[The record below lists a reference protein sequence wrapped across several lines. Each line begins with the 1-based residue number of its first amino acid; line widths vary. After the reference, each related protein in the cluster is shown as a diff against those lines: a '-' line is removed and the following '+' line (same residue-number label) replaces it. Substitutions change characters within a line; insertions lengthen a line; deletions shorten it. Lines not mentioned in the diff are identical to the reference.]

1 MSLHQTDIG
10 TIETLQWGE
19 GRERILL
26 LHCAG
31 SGPHSLTT
39 LAKSLCSAERMVIV
53 PALNRYGHTDVN
65 PTDAIKEHVS
75 VVNWVLNHYAQ
86 EADSVSLFGHSMGG
100 LIALLVIAQTQ
111 TRCDH
116 VVVYDPIVPN
126 VLDGADQRDCDA
138 LAWDRDIVMTLHD
151 AVANGDY
158 ERGVSRFIEAW
169 NATPWRKLPES
180 VRSELIR
187 TAPRLAREIY
197 AISHHDP
204 QGLDRYRWHPVNRR
218 QTERSATRA
227 NRCQVTLLT
236 GEASPTVAGRMVA
249 RLAERYVH
257 ATRNAIAGADHMY
270 PVKHGAEM
278 AKEIDHLF
286 KSSLA
291 NAR

>member
-158 ERGVSRFIEAW
+158 ERGCLVLLKPGTR
-169 NATPWRKLPES
+169 PHGES
-180 VRSELIR
+180 YLSLC
-187 TAPRLAREIY
+187 AANSYAR
-197 AISHHDP
+197 HHV
-204 QGLDRYRWHPVNRR
+204 WH
-218 QTERSATRA
+218 ERSTPSRTMTP
-227 NRCQVTLLT
+227 RVWTVTGGIRSIADKLNVRPL
-236 GEASPTVAGRMVA
+236 
-249 RLAERYVH
+249 ER
-257 ATRNAIAGADHMY
+257 ID
-270 PVKHGAEM
+270 
-278 AKEIDHLF
+278 AK
-286 KSSLA
+286 
-291 NAR
+291 